1 MNFEGA
7 LYDAINRNTAMT
19 GNSAYMIKE
28 ELKDINRTLEMI
40 FIQLKV
46 MNDLKKEQS
55 GDMSS

>member
-7 LYDAINRNTAMT
+7 LYDAISRNTAMA

-28 ELKDINRTLEMI
+28 ELKDINRTLERI

-46 MNDLKKEQS
+46 MNDLKKGE
-55 GDMSS
+55 